1 VNRTLLVQTLA
12 RGPLTARERIS
23 VLTRFEHPSRGSVRC
38 PAAPAFAAT
47 LAERLRP
54 GTAPGRDVVLDSD
67 VDAARHTRTT
77 ITAAVSYL
85 DRDGHATGLAAA
97 LPADDSTALDAVLR
111 ALCEWTAVMHTR
123 QVLVAEQ
130 PTCAA
135 SSSATAMCPHRM
147 IAHASVLEFVGRG
160 DAIVLVTDR
169 ESALAE
175 QLAADARGAGG
186 RAEIVRE
193 ATTTALD
200 DVDANAL
207 SFVIVPGTRIEVATP
222 ILRGL
227 RTRFPRLRGQHP
239 DAACHGRSDWY
250 ETVRSVAGAS
260 ECVFVLSDPAEPTD
274 PTVVEVVDALG
285 VPCVRVTDPVDLRP
299 AQLDHRAIG
308 LIPVGSVTADK
319 RVAEVIDLISGLG
332 PLSARRRATR
342 TEGLRPSSVN
352 QGTSLYY
359 F

>member
-1 VNRTLLVQTLA
+1 MQTLA
-12 RGPLTARERIS
+12 RGPLTARDRIS

-38 PAAPAFAAT
+38 PAAPAFAAD

-54 GTAPGRDVVLDSD
+54 GAAGAPGRGVALDTD
-67 VDAARHTRTT
+67 VDASRHTRAT

-97 LPADDSTALDAVLR
+97 LPADDSAALDAVLR
-111 ALCEWTAVMHTR
+111 GLCEWTSVMHTR

-130 PTCAA
+130 PSCAP
-135 SSSATAMCPHRM
+135 SSAATALCPHRT
-147 IAHASVLEFVGRG
+147 IAHASVLEYVGRG
-160 DAIVLVTDR
+160 DALVLVADR
-169 ESALAE
+169 ESGLAE

-193 ATTTALD
+193 AATAALG
-200 DVDANAL
+200 DVDPNAL
-207 SFVIVPGTRIEVATP
+207 SFVIVPGTRIEVAGP

-227 RTRFPRLRGQHP
+227 RERFPRLRGQHP
-239 DAACHGRSDWY
+239 DAFCHGRTDWY

-260 ECVFVLSDPAEPTD
+260 ERVFVLSDPAEPTD
-274 PTVVEVVDALG
+274 PTVLEVVDALG

-308 LIPVGSVTADK
+308 LIPVGSATADK
-319 RVAEVIDLISGLG
+319 RVAEAVELLGGLG
-332 PLSARRRATR
+332 PLSARRRSTR
-342 TEGLRPSSVN
+342 TEALRPSSVS
-352 QGTSLYY
+352 QGTNLYY

>member
-1 VNRTLLVQTLA
+1 MQTLA

-47 LAERLRP
+47 LAERMRP
-54 GTAPGRDVVLDSD
+54 GTANGPVRDVVLDTD
-67 VDAARHTRTT
+67 VDSSRHTRAT

-97 LPADDSTALDAVLR
+97 LPADDPAALDAVLR
-111 ALCEWTAVMHTR
+111 SLCEWTSVMHTR

-130 PTCAA
+130 PQCAA
-135 SSSATAMCPHRM
+135 STAATALCPHRT

-160 DAIVLVTDR
+160 DAIVLVADR
-169 ESALAE
+169 ESSLAE
-175 QLAADARGAGG
+175 QLAADARDAGG

-193 ATTTALD
+193 AATTALD
-200 DVDANAL
+200 DVDPGAL
-207 SFVIVPGTRIEVATP
+207 SYVVVPGTRIEVAGP

-227 RTRFPRLRGQHP
+227 RERFPRLRGQHP
-239 DAACHGRSDWY
+239 DAFCYGRTDWY
-250 ETVRSVAGAS
+250 ETVRSIAAAS
-260 ECVFVLSDPAEPTD
+260 ERVFVLSDPAEPTD

-285 VPCVRVTDPVDLRP
+285 VPCARVTDPVDLRP
-299 AQLDHRAIG
+299 AQLDHRVIG
-308 LIPVGSVTADK
+308 LIPVGSVTSDK
-319 RVAEVIDLISGLG
+319 RVAEAIELIGGLG

-342 TEGLRPSSVN
+342 TEALRPSSVS
-352 QGTSLYY
+352 QPTHLYY